1 MTMSL
6 SLEMQ
11 TPSPWGLSTELPVL
25 DLPLTSAKHR
35 CCLTPHG
42 AAAMGV
48 TSWGIP
54 SAVQPAHSAISQM
67 HMDQTVPSCS

>member
-1 MTMSL
+1 MTVSL

-11 TPSPWGLSTELPVL
+11 TPCPWGLSTELPVL

-42 AAAMGV
+42 AAAMLG

-54 SAVQPAHSAISQM
+54 SAMQPARSAISQT
-67 HMDQTVPSCS
+67 HVDQTVPSCS

>member
-6 SLEMQ
+6 SLEMR

-35 CCLTPHG
+35 CCLAPHG
-42 AAAMGV
+42 AAAMLV
-48 TSWGIP
+48 TSRGVP
-54 SAVQPAHSAISQM
+54 SAMQPARSAISQM
-67 HMDQTVPSCS
+67 HVDQTVPSCS